1 VAPVALREVGAVGV
15 EWPRRYRSNASP
27 PGEFV
32 ALSGTSGCGKST
44 LIKIVAGLYK
54 PSYGYVYIDG
64 QPLNRWNA
72 QSLRSQIALV
82 AQDDSLLQGT
92 LAENISGFDE
102 QIDMARVREC
112 ADLAQIKSDIERM
125 PMGYESLVGDMGST
139 LSGGQKQ
146 RVLIARALYRRP
158 RILILDE
165 GPRTS
170 TWRTRG
176 RSTPR
181 SRSSPSRVSSS
192 PIARR
197 PSGRR
202 RGSCPCKKGCWWRPT
217 CTTHQLKRN
226 TMKALEATAMRKKS
240 P

>member
-1 VAPVALREVGAVGV
+1 
-15 EWPRRYRSNASP
+15 
-27 PGEFV
+27 V

-54 PSYGYVYIDG
+54 PSYGNVYIDG
-64 QPLNRWNA
+64 QPLSRWNA

-146 RVLIARALYRRP
+146 RVLLARALYRRP
-158 RILILDE
+158 RILILRE
-165 GPRTS
+165 GQSHRL
-170 TWRTRG
+170 R
-176 RSTPR
+176 
-181 SRSSPSRVSSS
+181 
-192 PIARR
+192 
-197 PSGRR
+197 
-202 RGSCPCKKGCWWRPT
+202 
-217 CTTHQLKRN
+217 Q
-226 TMKALEATAMRKKS
+226 
-240 P
+240 

>member
-1 VAPVALREVGAVGV
+1 
-15 EWPRRYRSNASP
+15 
-27 PGEFV
+27 V

-54 PSYGYVYIDG
+54 PSYGNVYIDG
-64 QPLNRWNA
+64 QPLSRWNA

-112 ADLAQIKSDIERM
+112 ADLAQIKHDIERM

-146 RVLIARALYRRP
+146 RVLLARALYRRP
-158 RILILDE
+158 RILILRE
-165 GPRTS
+165 GCSHRL
-170 TWRTRG
+170 G
-176 RSTPR
+176 
-181 SRSSPSRVSSS
+181 
-192 PIARR
+192 
-197 PSGRR
+197 
-202 RGSCPCKKGCWWRPT
+202 
-217 CTTHQLKRN
+217 
-226 TMKALEATAMRKKS
+226 
-240 P
+240 

>member
-1 VAPVALREVGAVGV
+1 MHLERLADIALAPKDEVALVGGHEAEVQGEIVLHNLTYRYAPSEPEVLRGV
-15 EWPRRYRSNASP
+15 TLRIG

-54 PSYGYVYIDG
+54 PNYGNVYIDG
-64 QPLNRWNA
+64 QPLSRWNA

-112 ADLAQIKSDIERM
+112 ADLAQIRNDIERM

-146 RVLIARALYRRP
+146 RVLLARALYRRP
-158 RILILDE
+158 RILILRE
-165 GPRTS
+165 GCSHRL
-170 TWRTRG
+170 G
-176 RSTPR
+176 
-181 SRSSPSRVSSS
+181 
-192 PIARR
+192 
-197 PSGRR
+197 
-202 RGSCPCKKGCWWRPT
+202 
-217 CTTHQLKRN
+217 
-226 TMKALEATAMRKKS
+226 
-240 P
+240 